1 MKAAVVFDDEA
12 YAYKYTLGENFSIEF
27 VDDING
33 LYNKTPIV
41 FTDCYLKSRT
51 KYKIWREGNML
62 KYKSWK

>member
-1 MKAAVVFDDEA
+1 VVFDDNA
-12 YAYKYTLGENFSIEF
+12 YAYKYTPGEHFSIEY

-33 LYNKTPIV
+33 LRAIGSPG
-41 FTDCYLKSRT
+41 FTDSYLKKRT